1 MTGRRLAPA
10 GLRFPG
16 TYCTMRVFG
25 DRFARD
31 GTSLSASQ
39 TTNFSVPV
47 SRRLPVDFSSS
58 FETMRAEAEALSADC
73 WQNHFNADYHDGGW
87 QGASLRAVGGDAA
100 RLYIDPESQTSIVDT
115 PLMARCPAIAA
126 ALAQFSCPL
135 RAVRLLRLLPG
146 SVIREHRDYDLRF
159 EDGAARL
166 HIPLTTNPA
175 VEFYVDQQRVIMAA
189 GECWYLNLSLPH
201 RVANRGDTARVHLVI
216 DCEAGDWL
224 RDLIAMGDAPERA
237 STVDSGLE
245 RFERFRQIVFADR
258 ELQARLAAIA
268 DPEAFADAVLEAARA
283 RGHDIER
290 EEIAAA
296 MRRGRRSGNVASS
309 F

>member
-1 MTGRRLAPA
+1 MISHR
-10 GLRFPG
+10 
-16 TYCTMRVFG
+16 
-25 DRFARD
+25 DR
-31 GTSLSASQ
+31 TPLSASQ

-47 SRRLPVDFSSS
+47 SRRLSLAFALSVES
-58 FETMRAEAEALSADC
+58 MRMEAETLSADC

-100 RLYIDPESQTSIVDT
+100 RLYIDPESQTSIIDT
-115 PLMARCPAIAA
+115 PLLAGCPAIAA
-126 ALAQFSCPL
+126 ALKQFACPL

-224 RDLIAMGDAPERA
+224 RDLIAAGDAPART

-245 RFERFRQIVFADR
+245 RFERFQQMVFADR
-258 ELQARLAAIA
+258 ELQVRLAAIA
-268 DPEAFADAVLEAARA
+268 DAEAFTDAVMEVAAAR
-283 RGHDIER
+283 GYTIER
-290 EEIAAA
+290 EEITGA
-296 MRRGRRSGNVASS
+296 MRRGRCSGNVASS